1 MVAGEHAK
9 HDISDEWATTLRD
22 GGYEATVDAGGLGEL
37 PEVQELVVERARF
50 FAHNRRLLIGEK
62 KKIYEKTGVKL
73 SGEDE

>member
-9 HDISDEWATTLRD
+9 HDISNEWAAALSD
-22 GGYEATVDAGGLGEL
+22 VGYEVTVDARGLGEL
-37 PEVQELVVERARF
+37 PEVQEMVVERARF

-73 SGEDE
+73 SAEDE